1 MKQYIYSIILT
12 LAGFMPVNAQ
22 LSFTVSGEYFGNCGG
37 HKNEIQ
43 NRLNSIMSQYKTQ
56 ATGIRSSAECEKLRA
71 EVNGINYNYNV
82 KGFNCGFRLK
92 AGPCT
97 GRPVDEHVISL
108 GQVNIQGPE
117 QGSSFFSTNGADE
130 IQNWS
135 EDELKRRL
143 ALDKSSYS
151 SEPTNV
157 STGDSEFDEARKNY
171 DFTGRMP
178 AGSISLIKKE
188 KLTPRPGNSSVPYIG
203 DGIFKGIQKPIS
215 SPDIAIPN
223 EYYFGE
229 EMSPNDERWNY
240 FLEKEFTDELHSEFF
255 QEKKINIEDIL
266 QKDNK
271 TQFELDLIRDYE
283 IWRDNKLA
291 ESELYKNMAICS
303 AMSYVDADISML
315 TNNSD
320 FIFLSKETPE
330 SQRVLRA
337 MQLIESCNND
347 NQNEGFHAD
356 MFYNEKT
363 GEYVVSFRGTEAT
376 WEDIK
381 TDIEQGAGVVPTQYR
396 MAIEIGDVIRQ
407 IVSDN
412 PDIKICITGHSL
424 GGGLATIAG
433 VVSGQPTVVFN
444 PAGVHKN
451 TFEYAGVSDKVA
463 AGNYNI
469 VRISDTHDI
478 LTNAQENT
486 ALSPVRESARA
497 LLFSAAKYKTKDDII
512 SANYA
517 SSALPSATGQL
528 KVIDSGHKGM
538 LAPIDGHRIVPMA
551 EKLIATHKTFENSMK
566 SDDNLRQFRVY
577 INE

>member
-1 MKQYIYSIILT
+1 MRRSIHTEKTEFVSNYCKKTVFYEKQDDMKRFFITTVISIVSQV
-12 LAGFMPVNAQ
+12 AVAQ
-22 LSFTVSGEYFGNCGG
+22 WKFTVSLSTSGCGDSMDEKIAWQIAEGQVNYWMGEGYETFHSKSECEQSRQFVMSRSFNLGNC
-37 HKNEIQ
+37 
-43 NRLNSIMSQYKTQ
+43 R
-56 ATGIRSSAECEKLRA
+56 IRYIAS
-71 EVNGINYNYNV
+71 
-82 KGFNCGFRLK
+82 
-92 AGPCT
+92 PCT
-97 GRPVDEHVISL
+97 GHSGGAIGSVDIL
-108 GQVNIQGPE
+108 GVSKG
-117 QGSSFFSTNGADE
+117 GSFYSTNPVND
-130 IQNWS
+130 INDWS
-135 EDELKRRL
+135 NDDMERML
-143 ALDKSSYS
+143 ALDKNFNSF
-151 SEPTNV
+151 EPTNV
-157 STGDSEFDEARKNY
+157 STGDPNY
-171 DFTGRMP
+171 DNARSGIDP
-178 AGSISLIKKE
+178 NKKFVSVN
-188 KLTPRPGNSSVPYIG
+188 LRDDNGNIVE
-203 DGIFKGIQKPIS
+203 
-215 SPDIAIPN
+215 PN

-229 EMSPNDERWNY
+229 VMSPNDERWNY
-240 FLEKEFTDELHSEFF
+240 FLEKEFTDELHSEYF
-255 QEKKINIEDIL
+255 QEKKINIEDVL
-266 QKDNK
+266 LKDNK
-271 TQFELDLIRDYE
+271 TQFEIDLIRDYE

-303 AMSYVDADISML
+303 AMSYIDADKSMM
-315 TNNSD
+315 TNNTD
-320 FIFLSKETPE
+320 FRFITNDQTPE
-330 SQRVLRA
+330 SQQVLRA
-337 MQLIESCNND
+337 LQLIESCNND

-363 GEYVVSFRGTEAT
+363 NEYVVSFRGTEAT

-381 TDIEQGAGVVPTQYR
+381 TDIEQGAGVVPIQYR

-412 PDIKICITGHSL
+412 PDIKISITGHSL

-463 AGNYNI
+463 EGNYNI
-469 VRISDTHDI
+469 VRISDTHDL

-486 ALSPVRESARA
+486 ALSPIRESARA

-517 SSALPSATGQL
+517 SAALPSATGQL

-551 EKLIATHKTFENSMK
+551 EKLIATHETFKNSMK

-577 INE
+577 ISE

>member
-1 MKQYIYSIILT
+1 MRRNLLSILLA
-12 LAGFMPVNAQ
+12 LAGLLPVNAQ
-22 LSFTVSGEYFGNCGG
+22 YTFTFNVSWSGNCSGYTAQMNQAIRGFQTQTINGFPTRELCEQTRAMCHQELG
-37 HKNEIQ
+37 HIELVYYDVRTGKEIKREAT
-43 NRLNSIMSQYKTQ
+43 NCKLNVTTS
-56 ATGIRSSAECEKLRA
+56 
-71 EVNGINYNYNV
+71 
-82 KGFNCGFRLK
+82 
-92 AGPCT
+92 PCT
-97 GRPVDEHVISL
+97 GRPMAGTVGTLNAL
-108 GQVNIQGPE
+108 GVSQGT
-117 QGSSFFSTNGADE
+117 SFYSANSANE

-135 EDELKRRL
+135 SDDMERML
-143 ALDKSSYS
+143 ALDKSFNSF
-151 SEPTNV
+151 EPTNV
-157 STGDSEFDEARKNY
+157 STRDVNFDNARNN
-171 DFTGRMP
+171 
-178 AGSISLIKKE
+178 SLPTIDPD
-188 KLTPRPGNSSVPYIG
+188 KLFVPINMRDEQGNIT
-203 DGIFKGIQKPIS
+203 Q
-215 SPDIAIPN
+215 PN

-229 EMSPNDERWNY
+229 VMSPNDERLNY
-240 FLEKEFTDELHSEFF
+240 FLEKEFTDELHSEYF
-255 QEKKINIEDIL
+255 QEKKINIEDL
-266 QKDNK
+266 LLKDNK

-283 IWRDNKLA
+283 IWRDNKLT
-291 ESELYKNMAICS
+291 ESELYKNLAICS
-303 AMSYVDADISML
+303 AMTYVDADKSML

-320 FIFLSKETPE
+320 FRFLSKDHTPE
-330 SQRVLRA
+330 SQQVLRA
-337 MQLIESCNND
+337 LQLIESCNND

-363 GEYVVSFRGTEAT
+363 NEYVVSFRGTEAT

-396 MAIEIGDVIRQ
+396 MAIEIGEVIRQ

-412 PDIKICITGHSL
+412 PDIKISITGHSL
-424 GGGLATIAG
+424 GGGLATISG

-463 AGNYNI
+463 EGNYNI

-486 ALSPVRESARA
+486 AFSPVRESARA

-517 SSALPSATGQL
+517 SAALPSATGQL
-528 KVIDSGHKGM
+528 KVIDSGHNGM

-551 EKLIATHKTFENSMK
+551 EKLIATHETFKNSMK

-577 INE
+577 ISE

>member
-1 MKQYIYSIILT
+1 MMKRLW
-12 LAGFMPVNAQ
+12 LFLCVC
-22 LSFTVSGEYFGNCGG
+22 TVSQLAVAQCRLTATLTTSGKCSGSIDAALQKAVAEAMVKHYNGKTLSPKDCSWARDYLISFSGSMGGCTVRINAVCGG
-37 HKNEIQ
+37 CAGTAGTVDVLGVDKGTSFYSA
-43 NRLNSIMSQYKTQ
+43 NS
-56 ATGIRSSAECEKLRA
+56 A
-71 EVNGINYNYNV
+71 N
-82 KGFNCGFRLK
+82 
-92 AGPCT
+92 
-97 GRPVDEHVISL
+97 
-108 GQVNIQGPE
+108 
-117 QGSSFFSTNGADE
+117 E

-135 EDELKRRL
+135 SDDMERML
-143 ALDKSSYS
+143 ALDKSFNS

-157 STGDSEFDEARKNY
+157 STGDVNFDNARN
-171 DFTGRMP
+171 
-178 AGSISLIKKE
+178 SSLPIIDSE
-188 KLTPRPGNSSVPYIG
+188 KLFVPINMRDEEGN
-203 DGIFKGIQKPIS
+203 
-215 SPDIAIPN
+215 IAQPN

-229 EMSPNDERWNY
+229 VMSPNDERWNY
-240 FLEKEFTDELHSEFF
+240 FLEKEFTDELHSEYF

-266 QKDNK
+266 LKDNK
-271 TQFELDLIRDYE
+271 TQFEIDLIRDYE

-303 AMSYVDADISML
+303 AMTYVDADKSML

-320 FIFLSKETPE
+320 FRFLSKDQTPE
-330 SQRVLRA
+330 SQLVLRA
-337 MQLIESCNND
+337 LQLIESCNND

-363 GEYVVSFRGTEAT
+363 NEYVVSFRGTEAT

-407 IVSDN
+407 IVSNN
-412 PDIKICITGHSL
+412 PDIKINITGHSL

-451 TFEYAGVSDKVA
+451 TFEYAGVADKVA
-463 AGNYNI
+463 EGNYNI

-486 ALSPVRESARA
+486 ALSPIRESARA

-517 SSALPSATGQL
+517 SAALPSATGQL

-538 LAPIDGHRIVPMA
+538 LAPIDGHRIVPMV
-551 EKLIATHKTFENSMK
+551 EKLIVTHKTFKNSMK